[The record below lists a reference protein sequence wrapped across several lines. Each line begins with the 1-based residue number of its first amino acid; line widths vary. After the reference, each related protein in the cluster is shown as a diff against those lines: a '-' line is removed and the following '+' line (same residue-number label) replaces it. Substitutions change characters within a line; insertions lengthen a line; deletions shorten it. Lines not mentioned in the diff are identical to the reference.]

1 MESQRHI
8 IDKTIL
14 NNNNNDDNNKT
25 AITVSFKLYYRFILV
40 LISISDEKILLE
52 RISYWGEGVCTAQ
65 NVTSAST

>member
-14 NNNNNDDNNKT
+14 NNNNDDNNKT
-25 AITVSFKLYYRFILV
+25 AITASLKLYYRFILV

-65 NVTSAST
+65 STTSANT